1 MEAYYPILVALMFNG
16 LDFLTGFVSAIKNKT
31 LESSRMRDGLFKKVG
46 FVFCYALAVMMD
58 KEGSLIGL
66 QLPFQITPVIVC
78 YVVTTEIISIIENI
92 CQINPDLLPE
102 KLKELFNIKEV

>member
-1 MEAYYPILVALMFNG
+1 MEAYCPILVALMFNG
-16 LDFLTGFVSAIKNKT
+16 MDFLTGFVGAVKNKT
-31 LESSRMRDGLFKKVG
+31 LQSSRMRDGLFKKVG
-46 FVFCYALAVMMD
+46 FVFCYVLAIMMD

-66 QLPFQITPVIVC
+66 QLPFQITPVVIC

-92 CQINPDLLPE
+92 CQINPDLVPE